1 MKVIT
6 WKRSVRLVL
15 AIVLILAALS
25 IFDFVASATA
35 DGAKGV
41 EAFNRTASSS
51 VIEPDI

>member
-15 AIVLILAALS
+15 VIVLILAALS

-41 EAFNRTASSS
+41 EGIVSSN

>member
-15 AIVLILAALS
+15 VIVLILAVLS

-35 DGAKGV
+35 DEAKGV
-41 EAFNRTASSS
+41 EAFNRIASSN
-51 VIEPDI
+51 VIEQGI